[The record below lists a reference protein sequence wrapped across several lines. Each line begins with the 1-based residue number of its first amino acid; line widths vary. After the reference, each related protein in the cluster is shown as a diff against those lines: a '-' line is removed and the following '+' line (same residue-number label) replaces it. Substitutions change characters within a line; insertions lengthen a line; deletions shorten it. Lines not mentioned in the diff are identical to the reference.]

1 MKKFRSIKSKILTI
15 YFVLIVALIISSVWS
30 VINFRRLNDSIDS
43 IMESNYR
50 SIVAAQNMIEAIE
63 RQDSAELGY
72 LFANDKGMVDIF
84 YYNQMQFLKYL
95 SIAEDNITEKD
106 ESKTIDKLNKLYS
119 QYMQSFS
126 TLKGI
131 SEKRELGI
139 DNSYYYNNILPLFNS
154 TKAECRNLLNINQE
168 AMVVKKN
175 NAKNIAAKAT
185 YSTILLSIGII
196 LIGLILVLY
205 LTEEIVKPIH
215 ILIEKIKKI
224 SEGYYDQKLEVEGN
238 DEIANLAYEFNIMSD
253 KLKSYEMLNINK
265 LLKEKRKSE
274 GIVESIS
281 DGVIVTD
288 NSNNITLVNRA
299 AEKILD
305 IRERDVLNK
314 HFLECIGRQ
323 DMFEIIN
330 NVSVN
335 KGYDEYKNYEDITI
349 KDNEIDKY
357 YRINVTPIIS
367 DSGEY
372 FGVVTLLQD
381 ITKLKEID
389 QVKSEFVSTVSHE
402 FRTPLTSI
410 SMGVDLLLENTLG
423 NINDD
428 QREIIQAIKEDQI
441 RLKKFVDELLDLSRI
456 QSGRMKMNIE
466 KFDIKDMIENTV
478 RVFSLQLKEKNIKLY
493 LEINNR
499 NNNVMGDISKIS
511 LVISNL
517 IGNAIRYTPTD
528 GSGIIT
534 VGCKFRNN
542 KMLVYVSNNGVGIP
556 KEYHKKIFEKFVQL
570 KDDNNGSTGGA
581 GLGLAISKEIINAH
595 GGDIWVTSKEGEV
608 TTFYFTLNID
618 K

>member
-30 VINFRRLNDSIDS
+30 VINFRRLNDSIDN

-119 QYMQSFS
+119 QYMQSFL
-126 TLKGI
+126 TLKEMYGKI
-131 SEKRELGI
+131 QMGI

-185 YSTILLSIGII
+185 YSTILLSIVII
-196 LIGLILVLY
+196 LIGLILLLY

-224 SEGYYDQKLEVEGN
+224 SEGYYGQKLEVEGN

-253 KLKSYEMLNINK
+253 KLKNYEMLNINK

-305 IRERDVLNK
+305 IREREVLNK

-478 RVFSLQLKEKNIKLY
+478 RVFNLQLKEKNIKLN

-542 KMLVYVSNNGVGIP
+542 KMLVYVSNNGAGIP